1 MEDKIRSELY
11 DKWQWLALLT
21 IALYKRNPTISIDT
35 TLCMQAAQPRC
46 VNDSSVI
53 IAACGL

>member
-21 IALYKRNPTISIDT
+21 IALYKRNPAISIDT
-35 TLCMQAAQPRC
+35 TPCMQAPQPRG
-46 VNDSSVI
+46 VNDSSAI
-53 IAACGL
+53 IVACGL